1 MNNDHV
7 YITCFNSDKNRIND
21 DYTEGHDNVHVLPR
35 DVYGPHC
42 TPVSHALL
50 GNAKAIPLNLMLA
63 PGMLVKLT
71 VNIYTDHGLV
81 NNARGRV
88 IDIVYPPTPDDV
100 AEGNMF
106 GSYPGR
112 GNTCIVM
119 VELYKYTGPHIS
131 ADLPQN
137 LVPIVPMTA
146 RCEKMCC
153 FRKGFPLRIAK
164 ADSAHCYQGAQVGL
178 LSLSSLFFH
187 NPSCG
192 YFVSSG
198 RSKSTSQT
206 CYNRVW

>member
-1 MNNDHV
+1 MLLKVMMN
-7 YITCFNSDKNRIND
+7 
-21 DYTEGHDNVHVLPR
+21 
-35 DVYGPHC
+35 
-42 TPVSHALL
+42 
-50 GNAKAIPLNLMLA
+50 
-63 PGMLVKLT
+63 
-71 VNIYTDHGLV
+71 LV

-100 AEGNMF
+100 AEGSMF

-131 ADLPQN
+131 ADLPKN

-153 FRKGFPLRIAK
+153 FRMGFPLRIAK
-164 ADSAHCYQGAQVGL
+164 ADSAHCYQGGQVAI
-178 LSLSSLFFH
+178 LSLSSLLFH

-198 RSKSTSQT
+198 RSKSTTQT